1 MAVSTPASTRL
12 ATALGSTLCKPPHGQ
27 SLPDRGFPHACH
39 LSRRKS
45 RWIPVHSFGRR
56 AEEAAGEVAGPQ
68 SVDGVSLHCRGT
80 WPRSFP
86 RGIEQGT
93 VEGDP
98 LNLVIVADLAL
109 IQECFGAWDE
119 TESLTLRTAWKTA
132 KAFLLE
138 SRYRYSPVSP
148 LYLGGRQQDLA
159 LQRAR
164 LKLNE
169 RPHMRL
175 WTTSVR

>member
-45 RWIPVHSFGRR
+45 KWIPVHSFGRR
-56 AEEAAGEVAGPQ
+56 GEEAAGEVAGPQ

-86 RGIEQGT
+86 RGIENGT
-93 VEGDP
+93 RWPTAGTER
-98 LNLVIVADLAL
+98 NWVANVA
-109 IQECFGAWDE
+109 
-119 TESLTLRTAWKTA
+119 
-132 KAFLLE
+132 
-138 SRYRYSPVSP
+138 
-148 LYLGGRQQDLA
+148 
-159 LQRAR
+159 RAA
-164 LKLNE
+164 
-169 RPHMRL
+169 
-175 WTTSVR
+175 TTRHRE